1 MLSCVLLL
9 KEHFTPKKKP
19 VVISSP
25 PCWWRVGGSFVIC
38 ETFPE
43 LHGENGTWNGFEL
56 LVRRRP
62 DLWKQQEFKWILKRC
77 FLHLQHQSRTWCIV
91 WWLSCKTTESLHPD
105 DYCTVFKPN
114 FDILSLSIIIFCYL
128 ILPFRYILETNV
140 LFYFTAFIW
149 ATTDY
154 SYKFRLRAASEPDE
168 CMCVR
173 LTYFFQQYHENK
185 LQKNAEYQIW

>member
-1 MLSCVLLL
+1 MESRGKFRNLRNISGASRRKWNMEWLRTARPASSRSL
-9 KEHFTPKKKP
+9 KT
-19 VVISSP
+19 
-25 PCWWRVGGSFVIC
+25 
-38 ETFPE
+38 
-43 LHGENGTWNGFEL
+43 
-56 LVRRRP
+56 RRIQM
-62 DLWKQQEFKWILKRC
+62 DLKRC

-105 DYCTVFKPN
+105 DYCAVFKPN

-128 ILPFRYILETNV
+128 ILPFRNILETNL